1 MAIAYSIE
9 RRIEDV
15 ILGLF
20 NAEAEVLEAVTS
32 YGLTTKSAWQLDQK
46 VKALGVVV
54 HVSNLANA
62 NLAATGGGAYWSAIL
77 SLECELALAAN
88 KSGEYAKRVHGICH
102 RHLAA
107 LSKTTVNAALTT
119 AGAGITING
128 ITGTDQPEDSID
140 TERQSIITTSAVML
154 HFTVS

>member
-15 ILGLF
+15 ILELF
-20 NAEAEVLEAVTS
+20 NAEAEVLEAVAS

-54 HVSNLANA
+54 HVNNLANA
-62 NLAATGGGAYWSAIL
+62 NLAALGGGAYWSAIL

-88 KSGEYAKRVHGICH
+88 KSGEYAKRVHGICQ
-102 RHLAA
+102 RYLAA
-107 LSKTTVNAALTT
+107 LSKTTVNSALTT

-128 ITGTDQPEDSID
+128 ITGVDQPEDSID

>member
-15 ILGLF
+15 VLGLF
-20 NAEAEVLEAVTS
+20 NAETEVLEAVTA
-32 YGLTTKSAWQLDQK
+32 YNLTTKSAWQLDLK

-54 HVSNLANA
+54 HVHNLANA
-62 NLAATGGGAYWSAIL
+62 NLAATGGGDYWSAIL

-88 KSGEYAKRVHGICH
+88 KSGEYAKRVHGICQ
-102 RHLAA
+102 RYLKAF
-107 LSKTTVNAALTT
+107 SKTTVNSALTT

-128 ITGTDQPEDSID
+128 ITGVDQPDDSID
-140 TERQSIITTSAVML
+140 TERQSIVTTSAVML

>member
-1 MAIAYSIE
+1 MAIAYSTE
-9 RRIEDV
+9 RKIEDAV
-15 ILGLF
+15 LGLF
-20 NAEAEVLEAVTS
+20 NANSEVIEAVTA
-32 YGLTTKSAWQLDQK
+32 YGLTTKSAWQLDLK

-62 NLAATGGGAYWSAIL
+62 NLAALGGGAYWSAIL
-77 SLECELALAAN
+77 SLECELAIAAN
-88 KSGEYAKRVHGICH
+88 KSGEYAKRVHGICQ
-102 RHLAA
+102 RYLAA
-107 LSKTTVNAALTT
+107 LSASIVDTALTT

-128 ITGTDQPEDSID
+128 ITGVDQPEDSID

>member
-9 RRIEDV
+9 RKIEDV

-20 NAEAEVLEAVTS
+20 NADTEVKEAVTA
-32 YGLTTKSAWQLDQK
+32 YNLTTKSAWQLDQK

-62 NLAATGGGAYWSAIL
+62 NLAATGGGAYWTAVL

-88 KSGEYAKRVHGICH
+88 KSGEYAKRVHGICQ
-102 RHLAA
+102 RYLAA
-107 LSKTTVNAALTT
+107 LSAATVNSALTT
-119 AGAGITING
+119 AGAGITIHG
-128 ITGTDQPEDSID
+128 ITGTDQPGDDID

-154 HFTVS
+154 HFSVS